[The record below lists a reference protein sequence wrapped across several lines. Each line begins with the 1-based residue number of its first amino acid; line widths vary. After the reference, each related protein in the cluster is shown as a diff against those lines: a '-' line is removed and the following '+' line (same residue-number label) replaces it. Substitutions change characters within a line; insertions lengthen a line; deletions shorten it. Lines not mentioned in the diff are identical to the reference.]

1 MATKKVKVGQFLLEE
16 LPSGSLRLRKMYK
29 GETYTLIFEYKPTEK
44 EIMKALSDEMENIQ
58 TKKMQ
63 TTFKTAAESYIDLKK
78 NILSPSTIRE
88 YTGCIARLSE
98 SFTCKRVTDITALDV
113 QKEINSLAKD
123 KSPKTVRNYHGFISA
138 VLATYRPNLILHTT
152 LPQKVKK
159 EPYIPSD
166 EDVKRILKELG
177 GTQFEIPVLLA
188 CYGLRRSEICALT
201 LDDLTGNTLMINK
214 AMVMNSDKEWV
225 IKTTKTTESTR
236 EIIISSILADKIRK
250 QGFIYQGHPNSIS
263 KHLER
268 LQNKLEIPRFS
279 IHKLRHYFASKMSE
293 LGVPESDI
301 LKMGGW
307 ETDHVMKTVY
317 RHSLMTKNAQ
327 QEASNKLSNAL
338 FS

>member
-1 MATKKVKVGQFLLEE
+1 
-16 LPSGSLRLRKMYK
+16 
-29 GETYTLIFEYKPTEK
+29 
-44 EIMKALSDEMENIQ
+44 
-58 TKKMQ
+58 
-63 TTFKTAAESYIDLKK
+63 
-78 NILSPSTIRE
+78 
-88 YTGCIARLSE
+88 
-98 SFTCKRVTDITALDV
+98 
-113 QKEINSLAKD
+113 
-123 KSPKTVRNYHGFISA
+123 
-138 VLATYRPNLILHTT
+138 
-152 LPQKVKK
+152 
-159 EPYIPSD
+159 
-166 EDVKRILKELG
+166 
-177 GTQFEIPVLLA
+177 
-188 CYGLRRSEICALT
+188 
-201 LDDLTGNTLMINK
+201 
-214 AMVMNSDKEWV
+214 MNSDKEWV

>member
-1 MATKKVKVGQFLLEE
+1 MAKKVKIGQFILDE

-29 GETYTLIFEYKPTEK
+29 GETYTLTFEYRPTSK
-44 EIMKALSDEMENIQ
+44 EIMKALSEEMENTQI
-58 TKKMQ
+58 KKVQM
-63 TTFKTAAESYIDLKK
+63 TFKTAAESYIDLKK

-88 YTGCIARLSE
+88 YTGCITRLSE
-98 SFTCKRVTDITALDV
+98 TFTGKRITDITALDV
-113 QKEINSLAKD
+113 QKEINNLAKN
-123 KSPKTVRNYHGFISA
+123 KAPKTVRNYHGFISA
-138 VLATYRPNLILHTT
+138 VLTTYRPNLILHTT
-152 LPQKVKK
+152 LPQKVKN

-166 EDVKRILKELG
+166 VDVKRILKELE

-201 LDDLTGNTLMINK
+201 LDDLNENTLSISK

-236 EIIISSILADKIRK
+236 EIIISSILADKIRE

-268 LQNKLEIPRFS
+268 LQDKLEMPHFS

-327 QEASNKLSNAL
+327 QEASKMLSNVL

>member
-29 GETYTLIFEYKPTEK
+29 GETYTITFEYKPTSK
-44 EIMKALSDEMENIQ
+44 EIMKALSDEMENVQ
-58 TKKMQ
+58 TQKMQ
-63 TTFKTAAESYIDLKK
+63 MTFQTAAESYIDLKR

-88 YTGCIARLSE
+88 YSNTISRLSE
-98 SFTCKRVTDITALDV
+98 SFISKRITDITAIDV
-113 QKEINSLAKD
+113 QKEINDLSKGKA
-123 KSPKTVRNYHGFISA
+123 PKTVRNYHGFISA
-138 VLATYRPNLILHTT
+138 VLATYRPNLVLKTT
-152 LPQKVKK
+152 LPQKVKND
-159 EPYIPSD
+159 PYIPSD
-166 EDVKRILKELG
+166 EDIKLILKELEG
-177 GTQFEIPVLLA
+177 SPFEIPVLLG

-201 LDDLTGNTLMINK
+201 LDDLKGNILYIDK
-214 AMVMNSDKEWV
+214 AMVMDENNEWV

-236 EIIISSILADKIRK
+236 EVIIPPFLADKIRT
-250 QGFIYQGHPNSIS
+250 QGYIYKGHPNSIS
-263 KHLER
+263 KHLENMLR
-268 LQNKLEIPRFS
+268 KLEMPHFT